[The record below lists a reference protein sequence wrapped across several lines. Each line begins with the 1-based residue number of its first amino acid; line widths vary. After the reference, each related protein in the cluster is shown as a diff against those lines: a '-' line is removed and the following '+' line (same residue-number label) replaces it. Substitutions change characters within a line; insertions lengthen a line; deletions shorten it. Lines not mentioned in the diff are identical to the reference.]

1 MSRSSI
7 TKEFECAGR
16 KNKVRIHIGSND
28 SYLMFGL
35 SPLQT
40 GTWRFCQLLL
50 LKKVNSNNQT
60 KQKTKMASAVL

>member
-7 TKEFECAGR
+7 TKEFECAGCE
-16 KNKVRIHIGSND
+16 NKVLIHIGSND

-40 GTWRFCQLLL
+40 GTF
-50 LKKVNSNNQT
+50 
-60 KQKTKMASAVL
+60 VLGDFDNFYY

>member
-16 KNKVRIHIGSND
+16 ENKVPIHIGSND

-40 GTWRFCQLLL
+40 GTWRF
-50 LKKVNSNNQT
+50 
-60 KQKTKMASAVL
+60 

>member
-16 KNKVRIHIGSND
+16 ENIGSND
-28 SYLMFGL
+28 SYLLFGL

-40 GTWRFCQLLL
+40 GTLRFRQLLL

>member
-16 KNKVRIHIGSND
+16 ENKVRIHIGSDD
-28 SYLMFGL
+28 SFLMFGL

-40 GTWRFCQLLL
+40 GTWRFF
-50 LKKVNSNNQT
+50 NFYY
-60 KQKTKMASAVL
+60 